1 MNMAIKYFVNEDERK
16 IVAVLENTRWDAYH
30 KICKMTRD
38 TDFCVVPKDKYMMH
52 ASYRAVVTCDERDE
66 FNIEVGKKIAKE
78 RVLEHYYAAL
88 DKRVDE
94 FRSSVLVMNG
104 NIFETPA
111 ELENNT

>member
-1 MNMAIKYFVNEDERK
+1 MIKYFVNEEERK
-16 IVAVLENTRWDAYH
+16 VVAVLENTRWDAYN

-52 ASYRAVVTCDERDE
+52 NAYRAVITCDERDE
-66 FNIEVGKKIAKE
+66 FNEEVGKKYAKE

-104 NIFETPA
+104 KVFETP
-111 ELENNT
+111 EIVEENT

>member
-1 MNMAIKYFVNEDERK
+1 MIKYFVNEDERK
-16 IVAVLENTRWDAYH
+16 VIAVLENTRWDAYN
-30 KICKMTRD
+30 KICKMVRD

-52 ASYRAVVTCDERDE
+52 SAYRSVITCDARDV
-66 FNIEVGKKIAKE
+66 FDVEVGKQIAKK

-94 FRSSVLVMNG
+94 FRNSVLVMNG
-104 NIFETPA
+104 KIFETPV

>member
-1 MNMAIKYFVNEDERK
+1 MIKYFVNEEERK
-16 IVAVLENTRWDAYH
+16 VVAVLENTRWDAYN

-52 ASYRAVVTCDERDE
+52 SAYRAVVTCDEKDE
-66 FNIEVGKKIAKE
+66 FNEEVGKKYAKE

-94 FRSSVLVMNG
+94 FRASVLVMNG
-104 NIFETPA
+104 KIFETP
-111 ELENNT
+111 EIVEEST